1 MRIKLSF
8 QIKLFLCLV
17 AFSCVLLTFIGAYTY
32 YQLDAQLHRDLGARA
47 QVQAREIALI
57 PSLVTAVEKN
67 DPVKIAELMKKIR
80 ASSDASYI
88 VIGDKQTR
96 HLYHS
101 EYTDRVGTPMVGGD
115 NQEVLEGKSIISIR
129 KGGIGI
135 SLRSKAPIMDD
146 NNKVIGIVSVG
157 YLKSHIDNLNA
168 RTLTQ
173 IVVSIVMLLIALFV
187 FSWLLSKN
195 LKRQMF
201 WLEPKEIALLVRQQ
215 KALLEAIYEG
225 VIAVDPQLRI
235 ITINHAARELLDL
248 RQPAGALMGREIG
261 ELIQSQPDFFGASQ
275 LGHDTH
281 DEVCRFNHVRV
292 IASRVRIMQE
302 EELQGWVIS
311 FRDKNDINTLSS
323 QLSQVKRYADNLRIM
338 RHEQLNWTATLAGL
352 LHMQRYDEAIR
363 YVEAQ
368 SEGAQEILDF
378 ISQRFSSAA
387 LCGLLL
393 GKYSSAKE
401 KGVELRFD
409 PACQLGQTPAALNET
424 ELMSI
429 IGNLLDNAVDATL
442 HCDAPHEAVELY
454 ISDNGN
460 ELVIEVADRGTGIA
474 PEVRDT
480 LFEQGV
486 TTKDDKGD
494 HGIGLH
500 LVASHVAQAHGSIEV
515 SDNEPHGT
523 IFSLFI
529 PKQS

>member
-225 VIAVDPQLRI
+225 VIAVDPQLQI

-409 PACQLGQTPAALNET
+409 PACQLGQIPAALNET

>member
-1 MRIKLSF
+1 MQIKLSF
-8 QIKLFLCLV
+8 QIKLFLYLV
-17 AFSCVLLTFIGAYTY
+17 AFSCVLLSLIGGYTY
-32 YQLDAQLHRDLGARA
+32 YQLDAQLHRDLGVRA

-57 PSLVTAVEKN
+57 PTLVNAVENKN
-67 DPVKIAELMKKIR
+67 TSEIAALMKKIR

-88 VIGDKQTR
+88 VIGDRHTI

-101 EYTDRVGTPMVGGD
+101 EHPERLGKPMVGGD
-115 NQEVLEGKSIISIR
+115 NEDVLAGKSIISIR
-129 KGGIGI
+129 EGGIGI
-135 SLRSKAPIMDD
+135 SLRSKAPILDA
-146 NNKVIGIVSVG
+146 NNQVIGIVSVG
-157 YLKSHIDNLNA
+157 YLKSHIDSLNS
-168 RTLTQ
+168 RILTQ
-173 IVVSIVMLLIALFV
+173 IVGSIVLLLIALFI

-201 WLEPKEIALLVRQQ
+201 SLEPKEIALLVRQQ

-235 ITINHAARELLDL
+235 TTINHAARERLDL
-248 RQPAGALMGREIG
+248 HQPANNLLGQPINQVIRA
-261 ELIQSQPDFFGASQ
+261 QPDFFAASQ
-275 LGHDTH
+275 RDHDIH
-281 DEVCRFNHVRV
+281 DEVCRFNHIRV
-292 IASRVRIMQE
+292 IASRVRIMQDDE
-302 EELQGWVIS
+302 PQGWVIS

-323 QLSQVKRYADNLRIM
+323 QLSQVKRYADSLRIM

-378 ISQRFSSAA
+378 ISQRFSYAA

-393 GKYSSAKE
+393 GKYASARE
-401 KGVELRFD
+401 KGIILRFD
-409 PACQLGQTPAALNET
+409 PACQLRQIPPTLNET

-442 HCDAPHEAVELY
+442 CCAAPHGVVEFY
-454 ISDNGN
+454 INDSGK
-460 ELVIEVADRGTGIA
+460 ELVIEVADHGTGIA
-474 PEVRDT
+474 PQIRDT
-480 LFEQGV
+480 LFKQGI
-486 TTKDDKGD
+486 TTKEKGD

-500 LVASHVAQAHGSIEV
+500 LVANYVAQAGGNIEV
-515 SDNEPHGT
+515 SDNDPRGA

-529 PKQS
+529 PKA